1 MNYCLPLRY
10 ATMGGYLDPE
20 AFWRL
25 TVVNLQ
31 DLGTSLTVN
40 LGTSSQDVFA
50 ARGGRARPGRLDQ
63 AEEARITYYARL
75 CLHGKSG
82 TRGTRLA
89 RIIECKHRKFQFYY
103 TCMN

>member
-63 AEEARITYYARL
+63 AEEEAARGPPLREVTRPAYASR
-75 CLHGKSG
+75 
-82 TRGTRLA
+82 TN
-89 RIIECKHRKFQFYY
+89 Y
-103 TCMN
+103 

>member
-63 AEEARITYYARL
+63 AEEEVWDTLHARVLHELLNANAVRK
-75 CLHGKSG
+75 LHGDVWHEFP
-82 TRGTRLA
+82 RGV
-89 RIIECKHRKFQFYY
+89 
-103 TCMN
+103 

>member
-63 AEEARITYYARL
+63 AEEEAEEATDDAGGMG
-75 CLHGKSG
+75 HPSG
-82 TRGTRLA
+82 P
-89 RIIECKHRKFQFYY
+89 
-103 TCMN
+103 

>member
-10 ATMGGYLDPE
+10 ATMGGHLDPE

-50 ARGGRARPGRLDQ
+50 ARGGRARPGRLDILIKQ
-63 AEEARITYYARL
+63 KKKQKKSQTTLAMTLNIVLEAVVID
-75 CLHGKSG
+75 G
-82 TRGTRLA
+82 
-89 RIIECKHRKFQFYY
+89 
-103 TCMN
+103 

>member
-20 AFWRL
+20 AFGRL

-40 LGTSSQDVFA
+40 LGTTSQDVFA
-50 ARGGRARPGRLDQ
+50 ARGGRARPGCWGRMLPRFAMQ
-63 AEEARITYYARL
+63 AQSIIT
-75 CLHGKSG
+75 
-82 TRGTRLA
+82 
-89 RIIECKHRKFQFYY
+89 I
-103 TCMN
+103 

>member
-63 AEEARITYYARL
+63 EAEEEEEEADQ
-75 CLHGKSG
+75 K
-82 TRGTRLA
+82 TRTW
-89 RIIECKHRKFQFYY
+89 
-103 TCMN
+103 

>member
-1 MNYCLPLRY
+1 MNYCLPFRY
-10 ATMGGYLDPE
+10 ASGYLDPPE

-50 ARGGRARPGRLDQ
+50 SRGGRARPGRLDQ
-63 AEEARITYYARL
+63 EEEEEEEAGGMGYPSRP
-75 CLHGKSG
+75 
-82 TRGTRLA
+82 
-89 RIIECKHRKFQFYY
+89 
-103 TCMN
+103 